1 MNKLEHTHNIQINI
15 IPLCL
20 QMETFLIHLILFRI
34 LTHIIFQ
41 SQFPATET

>member
-1 MNKLEHTHNIQINI
+1 MNKLEHTHNIQIHI

-20 QMETFLIHLILFRI
+20 QMETFLIHLILFHI
-34 LTHIIFQ
+34 LTHIIFK